1 MTVSVQTSFSG
12 FVVCKNCN
20 LSVSKYSTMK
30 LAIVNSIVK
39 PMRIFAVLNDF
50 SKNEKY
56 NENKEAVA

>member
-1 MTVSVQTSFSG
+1 
-12 FVVCKNCN
+12 
-20 LSVSKYSTMK
+20 MK